1 MSFKY
6 IQMFWV
12 ILLLRIVREL
22 TASCSIISHVFERG
36 EQFRGEPLR
45 REWKTSQIRFE
56 CGNIKSWKSAQK
68 DDEL

>member
-36 EQFRGEPLR
+36 EQFQENLFVENGKQL
-45 REWKTSQIRFE
+45 
-56 CGNIKSWKSAQK
+56 KSELNVEILKLEK
-68 DDEL
+68 NDEL